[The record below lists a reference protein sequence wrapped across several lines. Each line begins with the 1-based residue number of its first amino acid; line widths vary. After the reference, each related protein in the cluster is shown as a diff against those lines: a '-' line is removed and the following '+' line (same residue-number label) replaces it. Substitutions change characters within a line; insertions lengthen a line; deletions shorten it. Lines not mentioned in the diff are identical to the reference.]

1 MADLD
6 TVQKIFRAADQD
18 NGGTLDKNELKK
30 LFLETSCII
39 IGREISEEDGAKW
52 AAECIKQ
59 SSTNGATV
67 TMAEF
72 HHFMHTNANLF
83 GPVFLWYD
91 VFSHYATGGSGDT
104 PIHLDE
110 HSALNMVKEI
120 FKRRNV
126 ALSEAQALGQ
136 VKDMMQLA
144 DKDPLTCAAQIGS
157 SQCTQLLLT
166 APNTS
171 LATRRFTWN
180 NAGNSSSPVYD
191 AAYSGSVEMVKEL
204 LKHGCVHDNKT
215 IVKSLCIAA
224 RRGNLPVFQ
233 QIWLSTLAL
242 QRCEERLLWPDDRL
256 PEVRFLFQEPEK
268 DFQHNFKPR
277 HNSSE

>member
-104 PIHLDE
+104 PLHLDE
-110 HSALNMVKEI
+110 LSALNMVKEI
-120 FKRRNV
+120 FKRRSV
-126 ALSEAQALGQ
+126 ALSDRQALGHAN
-136 VKDMMQLA
+136 DMMQLA
-144 DKDPLTCAAQIGS
+144 DKDGNKQVTFGEFVEFAQ
-157 SQCTQLLLT
+157 
-166 APNTS
+166 
-171 LATRRFTWN
+171 
-180 NAGNSSSPVYD
+180 SSSLR
-191 AAYSGSVEMVKEL
+191 AEL
-204 LKHGCVHDNKT
+204 FGAVCL
-215 IVKSLCIAA
+215 SLCLCVGLCFRTVCVCVCVFVCVCVCGDGAA
-224 RRGNLPVFQ
+224 CVYAPG
-233 QIWLSTLAL
+233 ST
-242 QRCEERLLWPDDRL
+242 
-256 PEVRFLFQEPEK
+256 
-268 DFQHNFKPR
+268 
-277 HNSSE
+277 SM